1 MAGWRSGGRRSG
13 EAGFTLA
20 EILVA
25 LIILSTAVIALI
37 SAAFTLT
44 VGADVQRK
52 TSEVESIAVTW
63 GESII
68 DESFGYQEC
77 TGPIVYETAYDSW
90 VDRYVLPD
98 FYEADIVDVDY
109 WDRDRDGQNEGGFIE
124 SCSLSGL
131 DDGAQKF
138 ELRVTAPDGSGSAE
152 VIVVKNDPSASG
164 GS

>member
-77 TGPIVYETAYDSW
+77 LGPALYQVAYDNW
-90 VDRYVLPD
+90 AERYVLPD
-98 FYEADIVDVDY
+98 FYEAEIVDVDY
-109 WDRDRDGQNEGGFIE
+109 WDRDINDGVNDGEFVQD
-124 SCSLSGL
+124 CGL
-131 DDGAQKF
+131 GYDDDGSQRF
-138 ELRVTAPDGSGSAE
+138 QLRVTAPDSNGSA
-152 VIVVKNDPSASG
+152 VVTVVKNNPDATG
-164 GS
+164 G

>member
-1 MAGWRSGGRRSG
+1 MAGRRSRVERSG

-25 LIILSTAVIALI
+25 LIILSTAVVALI

-68 DESFGYQEC
+68 DESFAYQEC
-77 TGPIVYETAYDSW
+77 LGPALYQTAYNSW
-90 VDRYVLPD
+90 ADRYELPA
-98 FYEADIVDVDY
+98 FYEAEIVDVDY
-109 WDRDRDGQNEGGFIE
+109 WDRDLNDGVNDGEFVEDCGV
-124 SCSLSGL
+124 GL
-131 DDGAQKF
+131 DDDGSQKF
-138 ELRVTAPDGSGSAE
+138 QLQVTAPDGSGSAE
-152 VIVVKNDPSASG
+152 VTVVKNDPNAN